1 MNYSLDNPVT
11 SAKNPIK
18 KTDCLVL
25 GVWEKKGLAH
35 DSTGVD
41 DSSAAFAAKLIKAGD
56 IKGKVGE
63 TLLAHMPDSDLTQR
77 LLLVGCGEAGKFD
90 AKAFRKAV
98 RAASMV
104 LNKTGAKT
112 ARIALGQLPINNRDA
127 AWALTQLAMECGNAQ
142 YRYDQTKSKKAD
154 ALSLKSVQLAAP
166 ADANRKLMDAAIRAG
181 ECISNGMSVTRELGN
196 LPGNICTPTYLA
208 KHALQ
213 LGTRHKSVTV
223 KVLNEKQMEKLGMGS
238 LLSVG
243 NGSVQESQ
251 LIVIEYK
258 GTSKANSK
266 PYCLVGKGITFD
278 TGGVSLKAGLGMD
291 EMKFDMCGAASVL
304 GAMSAVAELELP
316 INVVA
321 VIAAAENMPSSTAT
335 KPGDVVTSMSGK
347 TIEILNTDAEGRL
360 VLCDAL
366 TYVER
371 FNPRTVIDVA
381 TLTGAAVATFGEV
394 NTAMLSNHEPL
405 AKELFELG
413 QETLDSVW
421 QLPLDDEY
429 QSLLDSNFA
438 DIANIGGPK
447 AGTITAACFLSR
459 FADKYHWAHLD
470 IAGTAW
476 LGGAQ
481 KGATGRPVPLLV
493 EYLRRQKA

>member
-1 MNYSLDNPVT
+1 MNYHLHSSK
-11 SAKNPIK
+11 SAVK

-25 GVWEKKGLAH
+25 GVWEKSGLAAH
-35 DSTGVD
+35 SLTLD
-41 DSSAAFAAKLIKAGD
+41 DATQTLSGKLFKAGD
-56 IKGKVGE
+56 IKGKIGE
-63 TLLAHMPDSDLTQR
+63 TLLVHTPDGTSADR
-77 LLLVGCGEAGKFD
+77 ILLVGCGEKSKFD
-90 AKAFRKAV
+90 AKAYRKAL
-98 RAASMV
+98 RAAIPA
-104 LNKTGAKT
+104 LNKTSSKSAL
-112 ARIALGQLPINNRDA
+112 IALAQLPVNNRDA
-127 AWALTQLAMECGNAQ
+127 AWALTQLTQECGNAQ

-154 ALSLKSVQLAAP
+154 AFSLKTVHLAAP
-166 ADANRKLMDAAIRAG
+166 ADSSAKTMNEAIRTG
-181 ECISNGMSVTRELGN
+181 ECISLGMSVTRELGN
-196 LPGNICTPTYLA
+196 LPGNICTPSYLA
-208 KHALQ
+208 GEAMK
-213 LGTRHKSVTV
+213 LGSRHKSVSV
-223 KVLNEKQMEKLGMGS
+223 KALNEKQMEKLGMGS

-243 NGSVQESQ
+243 RGSKEESR

-278 TGGVSLKAGLGMD
+278 TGGISLKPGLGMD

-304 GAMSAVAELELP
+304 GTMTAVAELGLP

-371 FNPRTVIDVA
+371 FKPRTVIDVA

-394 NTAMLSNHEPL
+394 NSAMLSNHPAL

-413 QETLDSVW
+413 QDTLDTVW

-459 FADKYHWAHLD
+459 FTEKYHWAHLD

-476 LGGAQ
+476 LGGGQ

-493 EYLRRQKA
+493 EYLRKQKA